1 MITEKKEEI
10 ISAYTVPAQ
19 TKMNYEYI
27 AEDGNRFSVKS
38 ECIAYEKELNNQK
51 TKKELNFK
59 YFKSELTVNNPE
71 HIILVCTL
79 KDKNDITKLYN
90 LMLPNF
96 DGYQDI
102 NDIREDNFIPN
113 QKYIVY
119 STWDSLNGD
128 SYNYWNVMLASKFY
142 NEYISFCK
150 ELKNIIFGDNK

>member
-10 ISAYTVPAQ
+10 IPAYTVPAQ
-19 TKMNYEYI
+19 TKTNYEYI
-27 AEDGNRFSVKS
+27 AEDGKKFSIKS
-38 ECIAYEKELNNQK
+38 ECISYEKELND
-51 TKKELNFK
+51 KKIKSELNFK
-59 YFKSELTVNNPE
+59 YLNSELTINPE
-71 HIILVCTL
+71 HVILVCTL
-79 KDKNDITKLYN
+79 KSKNDIHKLYE
-90 LMLPNF
+90 LMSPNF

-142 NEYISFCK
+142 NEYVSFCT
-150 ELKNIIFGDNK
+150 ELENIIFGDNK